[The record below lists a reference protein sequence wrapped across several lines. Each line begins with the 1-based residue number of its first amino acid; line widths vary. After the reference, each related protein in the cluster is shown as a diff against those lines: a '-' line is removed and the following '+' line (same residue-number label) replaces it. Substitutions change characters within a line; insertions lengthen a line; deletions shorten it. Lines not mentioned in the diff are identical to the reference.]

1 MPDRLYD
8 LGQPVIVQPLPLFD
22 SHSEYTGVIAD
33 YRFTGQH
40 WVYEV
45 EQPNGRV
52 EKSVAQHRLLPVSE

>member
-1 MPDRLYD
+1 MSDRLYD
-8 LGQPVIVQPLPLFD
+8 LGQTVIVQPLPLFD
-22 SHSEYTGVIAD
+22 SHAEYIGIIAD

-45 EQPNGRV
+45 EQPNGEV